1 MRPMVNRVIRSLP
14 RWAAIGLV
22 GAIVAACG
30 ASASTAPPPAS
41 PGAPTVSTAPQTSS
55 ASPTGAPS
63 EAPSPTVAPSEAPSP
78 SPSKG
83 PATAQFGITGTAG
96 LTGPVTPTDITC
108 DQPGLDG
115 PSIAVLGKAGA
126 SGPQVVLFISAG
138 HVEARVGTGAA
149 TTLKLR
155 TFEGTGV
162 TGFDAATGATL
173 DTQLTET
180 TDKGTAVGD
189 LGALSSSSGNI
200 DCGDQQPGTST
211 IALSGESA
219 LGPIGATFTGA
230 HVTCRV
236 VGPATYV
243 TVQELGTAGT
253 TPVLVFV
260 NASAPL
266 LQAVLE
272 TKTVTSV
279 YSSKAPGLV
288 TFTPGGVTVAGDLTE
303 TVKAGVT
310 PHVLHVAG
318 DGTCGTTIRS

>member
-1 MRPMVNRVIRSLP
+1 MRPAAHRGSSPLTL
-14 RWAAIGLV
+14 WAAVGLV
-22 GAIVAACG
+22 GAILAACG
-30 ASASTAPPPAS
+30 ASVPVS
-41 PGAPTVSTAPQTSS
+41 PSAVSTAAGSVPPTSVPTASAGPTISAPQSQ
-55 ASPTGAPS
+55 
-63 EAPSPTVAPSEAPSP
+63 APSP
-78 SPSKG
+78 SPSRG
-83 PATAQFGITGTAG
+83 PATASFTLAGSAG

-115 PSIAVLGKAGA
+115 PSISVLGKAGA

-149 TTLKLR
+149 ETLKLR
-155 TFEGTGV
+155 TFVGTGV

-189 LGALSSSSGNI
+189 LGALSSISGTV
-200 DCGDQQPGTST
+200 DCGDQLPGTSA
-211 IALSGESA
+211 IVLSGESA
-219 LGPIGATFTGA
+219 LGTIGATFTGA

-236 VGPATYV
+236 IGPATYV
-243 TVQELGTAGT
+243 TVEELGRAGT

-260 NASAPL
+260 NASADL

-272 TKTVTSV
+272 TKTVASV

-288 TFTPGGVTVAGDLTE
+288 NLTQGGVTVAGDLTE
-303 TVKAGVT
+303 TVKAGEK

-318 DGTCGTTIRS
+318 DATCGTTVHS

>member
-1 MRPMVNRVIRSLP
+1 MRPMVNPAIRSFP
-14 RWAAIGLV
+14 RWSAIGLIGV
-22 GAIVAACG
+22 VVAACG
-30 ASASTAPPPAS
+30 ASASTAPPSAS
-41 PGAPTVSTAPQTSS
+41 AASTAAPTVSVAPQASS
-55 ASPTGAPS
+55 AA
-63 EAPSPTVAPSEAPSP
+63 PTVATSEVPSP

-96 LTGPVTPTDITC
+96 LTGPVTPTAITC

-189 LGALSSSSGNI
+189 LGALSSISGTI
-200 DCGDQQPGTST
+200 DCGDQKPGTST
-211 IALSGESA
+211 IVLSGESA
-219 LGPIGATFTGA
+219 LGTIGATFTGA

-260 NASAPL
+260 NASAAQ

-303 TVKAGVT
+303 TVKAGAT

-318 DGTCGTTIRS
+318 DATCGTTSRS

>member
-1 MRPMVNRVIRSLP
+1 MRPMVNPAIRSLS

-22 GAIVAACG
+22 GAVVASCG
-30 ASASTAPPPAS
+30 GSASTATTS
-41 PGAPTVSTAPQTSS
+41 PSAAAPTVSVAPPASS
-55 ASPTGAPS
+55 AA
-63 EAPSPTVAPSEAPSP
+63 PTVAPSEAPSP

-83 PATAQFGITGTAG
+83 PAMAQLGITGTAG

-115 PSIAVLGKAGA
+115 PSISVLGTAGA
-126 SGPQVVLFISAG
+126 SGPQVVLFIRAG

-155 TFEGTGV
+155 TFEGSGV
-162 TGFDAATGATL
+162 TGFDAAKGATL
-173 DTQLTET
+173 DTQLTEI

-189 LGALSSSSGNI
+189 LGALSSISGTI
-200 DCGDQQPGTST
+200 DCGDQKPGTST
-211 IALSGESA
+211 IVLSGESA
-219 LGPIGATFTGA
+219 LGTIGPTFTGA

-243 TVQELGTAGT
+243 TLEELGTAGT

-260 NASAPL
+260 NANATL
-266 LQAVLE
+266 LQVVLE
-272 TKTVTSV
+272 TKTVASI

-303 TVKAGVT
+303 TVKAGAT

-318 DGTCGTTIRS
+318 DATCGTTSRS

>member
-1 MRPMVNRVIRSLP
+1 MRPMVNPAIRSFP
-14 RWAAIGLV
+14 RWSAIGLIGV
-22 GAIVAACG
+22 VVAACG
-30 ASASTAPPPAS
+30 ASASTAPPSAS
-41 PGAPTVSTAPQTSS
+41 SASAASTAAPTVSVAPQASS
-55 ASPTGAPS
+55 AA
-63 EAPSPTVAPSEAPSP
+63 PTVATSEVPSP

-96 LTGPVTPTDITC
+96 LTGPVTPTAITC

-115 PSIAVLGKAGA
+115 SSITVLGTAGA

-189 LGALSSSSGNI
+189 LGALSSMSGTI

-260 NASAPL
+260 NASATL

-272 TKTVTSV
+272 TKTATSV

>member
-1 MRPMVNRVIRSLP
+1 MRPMVNPAIRSFP
-14 RWAAIGLV
+14 RWSAIGLIGV
-22 GAIVAACG
+22 VVAACG
-30 ASASTAPPPAS
+30 ASASTAPPSAS
-41 PGAPTVSTAPQTSS
+41 AASTAAPTVSVAPQASS
-55 ASPTGAPS
+55 AA
-63 EAPSPTVAPSEAPSP
+63 PTVATSEVPSP

-96 LTGPVTPTDITC
+96 LTGPVTPTAITC

-115 PSIAVLGKAGA
+115 SSITVLGTAGA

-189 LGALSSSSGNI
+189 LGALSSISGTI

-260 NASAPL
+260 NASATL

-272 TKTVTSV
+272 TKTATSV

>member
-1 MRPMVNRVIRSLP
+1 MRPMVNPAIRSFP
-14 RWAAIGLV
+14 RWSAIGLIGV
-22 GAIVAACG
+22 VVAACG
-30 ASASTAPPPAS
+30 ASASTAPPSAS
-41 PGAPTVSTAPQTSS
+41 AASTAAPTVSVAPQASS
-55 ASPTGAPS
+55 AA
-63 EAPSPTVAPSEAPSP
+63 PTVATSEVPSP

-96 LTGPVTPTDITC
+96 LTGPVTPTTITC

-115 PSIAVLGKAGA
+115 PSITVLGTAGA

-189 LGALSSSSGNI
+189 LGALSSISGTI

-260 NASAPL
+260 NASATL

-272 TKTVTSV
+272 TKTATSV

>member
-1 MRPMVNRVIRSLP
+1 MRPMVNPAIRSFP
-14 RWAAIGLV
+14 RWSAIGLIGV
-22 GAIVAACG
+22 VVAACG
-30 ASASTAPPPAS
+30 ASASTAPPSAS
-41 PGAPTVSTAPQTSS
+41 AASTAAPTVSVAPQASS
-55 ASPTGAPS
+55 AA
-63 EAPSPTVAPSEAPSP
+63 PTVATSEVPSP

-138 HVEARVGTGAA
+138 HVEARVGTGAG

-162 TGFDAATGATL
+162 TGFDPATGATL
-173 DTQLTET
+173 DTKLTET
-180 TDKGTAVGD
+180 TDKGTAVGG
-189 LGALSSSSGNI
+189 LGALSAISGTI

-211 IALSGESA
+211 VALSGESA
-219 LGPIGATFTGA
+219 LGTIGTTFTGA

-243 TVQELGTAGT
+243 TIQALGTAGT

-260 NASAPL
+260 NASSAL
-266 LQAVLE
+266 LQVVLE
-272 TKTVTSV
+272 TKAVTSV

-288 TFTPGGVTVAGDLTE
+288 TFTPGGVTVVGDLTE

-318 DGTCGTTIRS
+318 DATCGTTNRS

>member
-1 MRPMVNRVIRSLP
+1 MRPMVNPAIRSFP
-14 RWAAIGLV
+14 RWSAIGLIGV
-22 GAIVAACG
+22 VVAACG
-30 ASASTAPPPAS
+30 ASASTAPPSAS
-41 PGAPTVSTAPQTSS
+41 AASTAAPTVSVAPQASS
-55 ASPTGAPS
+55 AA
-63 EAPSPTVAPSEAPSP
+63 PTVATSEVPSP

-96 LTGPVTPTDITC
+96 LTGPVTPTAITC

-115 PSIAVLGKAGA
+115 SSITVLGTAGA
-126 SGPQVVLFISAG
+126 SGPQVVLFISDG

-189 LGALSSSSGNI
+189 LGALSSISGTI

-260 NASAPL
+260 NASATL

-272 TKTVTSV
+272 TKTATSV